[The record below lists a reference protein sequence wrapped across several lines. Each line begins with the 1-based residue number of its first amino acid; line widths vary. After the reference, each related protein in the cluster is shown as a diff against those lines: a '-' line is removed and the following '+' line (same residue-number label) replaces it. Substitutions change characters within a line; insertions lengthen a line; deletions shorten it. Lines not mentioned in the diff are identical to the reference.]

1 MFIVYPASARSVENE
16 KGFQLYKVAKGA
28 DITFSDGVVTLHKIT
43 QLGNV
48 QTRNLMG
55 NEVIQTYASE
65 AAVVIPTSDDLTGEE
80 LYENLLS
87 AKEGHY
93 YEEIDDSKYCTG
105 FSTIIYSSKT
115 VNNKSF
121 KSITSITG
129 GFRGSG
135 SGFSLTSG
143 VIVTGQFITFG
154 QCGMTESNG
163 YCSYTGDDRFDGDE
177 RNWTTTFNFKSWLPV
192 FPSAGATMSCKT
204 TICLGGRSRWEHTFV
219 NKAF

>member
-55 NEVIQTYASE
+55 NEVIQTYA
-65 AAVVIPTSDDLTGEE
+65 
-80 LYENLLS
+80 
-87 AKEGHY
+87 
-93 YEEIDDSKYCTG
+93 
-105 FSTIIYSSKT
+105 STIIYSSKT